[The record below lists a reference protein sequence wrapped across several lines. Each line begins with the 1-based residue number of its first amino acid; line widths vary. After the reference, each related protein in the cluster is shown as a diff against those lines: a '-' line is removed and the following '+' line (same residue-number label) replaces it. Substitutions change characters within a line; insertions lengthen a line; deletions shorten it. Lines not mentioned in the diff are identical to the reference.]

1 MFSCM
6 VSFLYYHLNVGSDR
20 VDVLWSGLV
29 QGLRL
34 LLTGDPVVWEVI
46 ACTAQ
51 VSGIAVLVSAVIGV
65 PCGVLLGLLHF
76 PGKRLIQVLVYTG
89 MGLPPVVV
97 GLFVYLL
104 LSRNGILAPLNL
116 PGIPELFTPQ
126 AMIWAQI
133 IIATPL
139 VVGFTMAAV
148 AGVDPDLGRQLQAL
162 GATRLQIA
170 EAVVQEARLGVLVAL
185 VGGLG
190 SVISEVGA
198 VMMVGGNIEG
208 YTRVLTTAIMLETRR
223 GNFDLALG
231 LGMVLLLLSFL
242 VNLVVS
248 QLQGQHV

>member
-1 MFSCM
+1 
-6 VSFLYYHLNVGSDR
+6 
-20 VDVLWSGLV
+20 
-29 QGLRL
+29 
-34 LLTGDPVVWEVI
+34 
-46 ACTAQ
+46 
-51 VSGIAVLVSAVIGV
+51 
-65 PCGVLLGLLHF
+65 
-76 PGKRLIQVLVYTG
+76 
-89 MGLPPVVV
+89 
-97 GLFVYLL
+97 
-104 LSRNGILAPLNL
+104 
-116 PGIPELFTPQ
+116 
-126 AMIWAQI
+126 MIWAQI

-162 GATRLQIA
+162 GATRLQVA